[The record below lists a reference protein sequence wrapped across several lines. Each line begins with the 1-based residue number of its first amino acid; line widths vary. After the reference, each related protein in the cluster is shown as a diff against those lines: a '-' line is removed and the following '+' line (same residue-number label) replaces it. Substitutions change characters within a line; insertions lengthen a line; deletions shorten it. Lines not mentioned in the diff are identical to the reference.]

1 MDSVENVIVNLKV
14 LSSLQPYQKLNT
26 KSKHFTITV
35 TRYIPEFLLRWY
47 FSSSR
52 DSDYNRIA
60 DLYDSA
66 FTILSDNQNICN
78 DLENS
83 LNGLKNLKKT
93 YEPDVT
99 FAARMDYLTD
109 TVVQRLKTYNMDVFD

>member
-1 MDSVENVIVNLKV
+1 MDSVENVTVNLKV
-14 LSSLQPYQKLNT
+14 LSSLQPNQKLNT

-60 DLYDSA
+60 DLYESA
-66 FTILSDNQNICN
+66 FNILSDNPTISN

-99 FAARMDYLTD
+99 FAARMDYLSD
-109 TVVQRLKTYNMDVFD
+109 TVIQRLKTYNVDEFN

>member
-1 MDSVENVIVNLKV
+1 MDSVETVIVNLKV

-35 TRYIPEFLLRWY
+35 ARYIPEFVLRWY

-52 DSDYNRIA
+52 DSDYNRIT
-60 DLYDSA
+60 DLYSSA
-66 FTILSDNQNICN
+66 FDILRDNPHISQ

-83 LNGLKNLKKT
+83 LNGLANLKKT

-109 TVVQRLKTYNMDVFD
+109 SVLQRLQNNEID